1 MRIQRVQIEGY
12 RTLQKVDLPLRNLN
26 VLIGPNGSG
35 KSTFLDAFSL
45 LSEAMSG
52 GLTKGI
58 VGRGG
63 LHRMVTL
70 ESASSLVM
78 RIHSEPIPWPET
90 SMEIFRGIA
99 AAGSPVEYEL
109 KLSLSGSGYSIEQER
124 LTQFRAQPKP
134 FIYLQRTP
142 GHVRFYDPKAG
153 GLKEPDW
160 DFQPEELALAQV
172 PRTYADAAAFRSS
185 LANIKSYAPILLDLR
200 SPLRLPQTL
209 QPNVKFPSPTGEDLI
224 SALYR
229 LRSEQGQIYEQLTDT
244 LEAAFP
250 GFAKL
255 EFPLVAGGQAALA
268 WYASNVQG
276 PLYAS
281 ELSAGTL
288 RFIHLAAMLLSP
300 DLNPLMVLDEP
311 EISFHPELLRLLAEL
326 LVQASEST
334 QLIVATHSAPLIR
347 WLKPE
352 HVIVVDRTEQGSI
365 LTRGDALDLDHWLES
380 YSLDQ
385 LWQMNVLGAQP

>member
-1 MRIQRVQIEGY
+1 MRIRRIQIEGY
-12 RTLQKVDLPLRNLN
+12 RALQKIDLSLGDLN

-58 VGRGG
+58 VARGG

-70 ESASSLVM
+70 ESASSLKI
-78 RIHSEPIPWPET
+78 RIQSEPIAWPNKK
-90 SMEIFRGIA
+90 GD
-99 AAGSPVEYEL
+99 SPIEYEL
-109 KLSLSGSGYSIEQER
+109 KLSLSGSGYSIEQEHLSQLR
-124 LTQFRAQPKP
+124 DKPKP
-134 FIYLQRTP
+134 FIYLQRSP
-142 GHVRFYDPKAG
+142 GHVRFYDPKTG
-153 GLKEPDW
+153 GLEEPDW
-160 DFQPEELALAQV
+160 DFESAEPALAQV
-172 PRTYADAAAFRSS
+172 PRTYADAEAFRSS
-185 LANIKSYAPILLDLR
+185 LASIKSYVPILLDSR
-200 SPLRLPQTL
+200 SLLRLPQTL

-229 LRSEQGQIYEQLTDT
+229 MRSEQSAAYEQLTDA

-268 WYASNVQG
+268 WHVQNAKT

-300 DLNPLMVLDEP
+300 ELNPLLSLDEP

-326 LVQASEST
+326 LVQASDNA
-334 QLIVATHSAPLIR
+334 QLIVATHAEPLIR
-347 WLKPE
+347 WLKPH
-352 HVIVVDRTEQGSI
+352 HVVVVDRTEQGSA
-365 LTRGDALDLDHWLES
+365 LTRGDALDLNHWLES
-380 YSLDQ
+380 YTLDQ
-385 LWQMNVLGAQP
+385 LWKMNVLGAQP